1 MSNITWFAIGA
12 IVLSVIDYSMFHLES
27 KRWKW
32 FKKRTRIQKV
42 GLYSTIFIALLILN
56 YVTS

>member
-12 IVLSVIDYSMFHLES
+12 ILLSVVDYSIFHFES

-32 FKKRTRIQKV
+32 FKKRTRNQKV